1 MNDKA
6 IDPVR
11 EEILSNDVSDD
22 ALEAAAD
29 TEWGAQQMSLMV
41 SGPVGYPDFCC

>member
-11 EEILSNDVSDD
+11 EEILGDEVSDD

-29 TEWGAQQMSLMV
+29 NAWGPRHMSLMV
-41 SGPVGYPDFCC
+41 SGPGYPDFCC